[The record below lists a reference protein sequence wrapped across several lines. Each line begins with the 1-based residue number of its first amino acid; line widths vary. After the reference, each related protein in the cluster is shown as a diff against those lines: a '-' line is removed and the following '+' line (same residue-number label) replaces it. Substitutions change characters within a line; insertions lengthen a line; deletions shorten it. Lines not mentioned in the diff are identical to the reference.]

1 MLGSQKKKL
10 LVLIP
15 LFVFWVAA
23 DLGTKH
29 WADISLADSRHPLVI
44 EVTADQSGQPAG
56 EVVANFLGTTV
67 DTLGD
72 TLPHIA
78 LLPPKAALFQRWLR
92 WQGPKISALRG
103 DRELLTHNPDSR
115 RPLVQSCNEPSIAFE
130 VTVIDSS
137 ATVRYVHILYESV
150 DQIV

>member
-1 MLGSQKKKL
+1 MGSQKKKL
-10 LVLIP
+10 LVLVP

-67 DTLGD
+67 DSLGD

-78 LLPPKAALFQRWLR
+78 LLPPNAALSPGDNVYDQA
-92 WQGPKISALRG
+92 GPLG
-103 DRELLTHNPDSR
+103 DATNEAVNP
-115 RPLVQSCNEPSIAFE
+115 PGP
-130 VTVIDSS
+130 
-137 ATVRYVHILYESV
+137 
-150 DQIV
+150 